1 MKIARFV
8 AVLCLAMAPALA
20 QAQETAGFFAE
31 PGFIARA
38 IRFGD
43 RLAGTGDVGQPKSR
57 FYVEFGDLITGAGW
71 ISGGPGYRTA
81 LFNDRLMVD
90 TSAAVSWR
98 LYKMA
103 QARVELPTLAG
114 DRLTAGVQ
122 VRWQDLT
129 QVAYFGEGPGSL
141 EANRSEYRME
151 NANVVGYTGVR
162 PVPWLTVTAKA
173 GWITRPSIQA
183 PGGTFLRGNPD
194 TATVFPGDPVFQ
206 LDRQPN
212 FLHGEI
218 AIVADTRDHRA
229 YPSAG
234 GLYRASWASYADRDI
249 DRFSFQ
255 RYEAEAAHFVP
266 LASHRIVIAAHGWLA
281 GTRADEGQLVPFYFQ
296 PSLGGANTLRS
307 FASYRFHDRN
317 LLLVNA
323 EARVRLFT
331 HLDAAAF
338 VDAGN
343 VAPVVGDLN
352 LDRRSYGLGLRLHT
366 EAATVARLDV
376 ANGSEGW
383 RILFR
388 INDPFH
394 FSRIRRRTAPL
405 PFAP

>member
-8 AVLCLAMAPALA
+8 AAFCLAMAPTVAP
-20 QAQETAGFFAE
+20 AQETQGFFAE
-31 PGFIARA
+31 PGFIGRA
-38 IRFGD
+38 IQFGS
-43 RLAGTGDVGQPKSR
+43 RLAGSGDVGQPKSR

-71 ISGGPGYRTA
+71 ISGGPGYRKW
-81 LFNDRLMVD
+81 LFGDRLVVD
-90 TSAAVSWR
+90 TSAALSWR
-98 LYKMA
+98 MYKMA
-103 QARVELPTLAG
+103 QARVEMPTLAG

-122 VRWQDLT
+122 IRWQDLT
-129 QVAYFGEGPGSL
+129 QVSYFGEGPDSL

-151 NANVVGYTGVR
+151 NANVVAYAGVR
-162 PVPWLTVTAKA
+162 PASWLTVNGKA

-183 PGGTFLRGNPD
+183 PGGTFQRGDPA

-206 LDRQPN
+206 LERQPN
-212 FLHGEI
+212 FLHAEI
-218 AIVADTRDHRA
+218 AMVADTRDHRA

-234 GLYRASWASYADRDI
+234 GLYQVSWSSYADREI

-255 RYEAEAAHFVP
+255 RYEAEAVHFVP
-266 LASHRIVIAAHGWLA
+266 LASHRIVVAAHAWLA
-281 GTRADEGQLVPFYFQ
+281 GTRADAGQAVPFYFQ

-323 EARVRLFT
+323 EARVKLFT
-331 HLDAAAF
+331 HLDVAAF
-338 VDAGN
+338 ADAGN
-343 VAPVVGDLN
+343 VAPVIGDLN

-376 ANGSEGW
+376 ADGREGW

-394 FSRIRRRTAPL
+394 FSRMRRRTAPL